1 MNSNTGG
8 GRELSAGEYWYED
21 VKSGDG
27 FSTGSVRLTNAQIDM
42 FAELSG
48 DHFEVHT
55 SDEFAKA
62 QGFPSRIAH
71 GLLVLSL
78 VDGLKNNSPVKL
90 MAAASL
96 GWDWKFK
103 AAVVADDEISARVR
117 VVAKRISSKGQGLVT
132 LALTATKRGG
142 QIVQEGETTLILRH
156 RPKVTAS

>member
-21 VKSGDG
+21 LEPGDY
-27 FSTGSVRLTNAQIDM
+27 FSTGSVLVTNAQIAA
-42 FAELSG
+42 FADLSG

-55 SDEFAKA
+55 SDEFARA

-90 MAAASL
+90 MAVASL
-96 GWDWKFK
+96 GWNWKFK
-103 AAVVADDEISARVR
+103 AAVVADDRISARIR

-132 LALTATKRGG
+132 LALSATKQGG
-142 QIVQEGETTLILRH
+142 QIVQEGETTLILR
-156 RPKVTAS
+156 RRAEVAAS